1 MTKIKQ
7 RNELSIFEDFRIKQ
21 KINVIKHKVPEEKDL
36 KKLNVLYRTFEGI
49 VYYWKNIK
57 GTLLQSNKYGDLI
70 EVGDEGYDIDGD
82 DVKPKKSSLKKY
94 DGNVRVVT
102 NEYNIPISYWEKS
115 ENGNLVEVNNAKKA
129 DALSIEQEV
138 KAWVRNKAI
147 DAVGLEIRSMKK
159 KVYEYSKEELMNM
172 IQDEENKLI
181 KKGGWKALK
190 VAALSSLGLSWLP
203 FI

>member
-94 DGNVRVVT
+94 DGNIRVVT

-115 ENGNLVEVNNAKKA
+115 ENGKLVEVNNSKE
-129 DALSIEQEV
+129 DATSLEFKV
-138 KAWVRNKAI
+138 KIWLRNKAI

-159 KVYEYSKEELMNM
+159 KAYEYSKDELVKM
-172 IQDEENKLI
+172 IEIEENKMI
-181 KKGGWKALK
+181 EKGGWKALRM
-190 VAALSSLGLSWLP
+190 AAYSALGLP
-203 FI
+203 FLGFL

>member
-1 MTKIKQ
+1 MTEVKK
-7 RNELSIFEDFRIKQ
+7 RNELSIFEELRFKPL
-21 KINVIKHKVPEEKDL
+21 KKVTTHVLPEEKTL
-36 KKLNVLYRTFEGI
+36 KKLNVVYRKVDGI
-49 VYYWKNIK
+49 VYYWKNIN
-57 GTLLQSNKYGDLI
+57 GTLLQANKYGQLI

-94 DGNVRVVT
+94 EGNIRVIT
-102 NEYNIPISYWEKS
+102 NEYNIPISYWKKS

-159 KVYEYSKEELMNM
+159 KFISSFFCTFPIIIIINY
-172 IQDEENKLI
+172 NKSILN
-181 KKGGWKALK
+181 
-190 VAALSSLGLSWLP
+190 
-203 FI
+203 

>member
-21 KINVIKHKVPEEKDL
+21 KINVVKHKVPEEKDL
-36 KKLNVLYRTFEGI
+36 KKLNVLYRTFDGI

-57 GTLLQSNKYGDLI
+57 GTLLQSNKYGELI